1 MTAPDTGRLPTVRID
16 SGDVSVFRFS
26 NGYVGVTAHQCA
38 LHLKPDEARRLA
50 EILRC
55 LLLDVDDSK

>member
-1 MTAPDTGRLPTVRID
+1 MTAPAGARLPVLRID
-16 SGDVSVFRFS
+16 AGDVSVFRFS
-26 NGYVGVTAHQCA
+26 NGYVGVTAHQSA

-50 EILRC
+50 EILQR